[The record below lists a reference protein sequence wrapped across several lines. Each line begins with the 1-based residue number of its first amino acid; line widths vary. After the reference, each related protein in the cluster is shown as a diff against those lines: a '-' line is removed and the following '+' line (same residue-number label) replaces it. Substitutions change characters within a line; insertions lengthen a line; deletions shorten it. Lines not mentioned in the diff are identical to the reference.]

1 VSDQQGGP
9 PDDPY
14 ADLVKPA
21 GRRAPADPYADL
33 TASPASSGDVDLS
46 KPGTPNERRAGKVPG
61 APVLT
66 PPPMAPRDASRVA
79 LNARQTYRPGAIERG
94 LDQAGQFIGEA
105 VHDPLGTAAG
115 LVTAPV
121 RSAVHAV
128 LSPTIGDPRANPNH
142 SKGGNSAG
150 VTAAMLAQPYDAEH
164 GGITERERAAAGL
177 QTVAN
182 VAFPGIESAVAE
194 RATAAGASRLGG
206 KLLGL
211 AAAGAPAGAA
221 YSPDDP
227 MAGLIAGGLLAP
239 VFGLAHEGATK
250 GVAATRDAAG
260 AVRRALPARG
270 AQVAGGPETPRA
282 GLTGLLRRSA
292 GQGGPEAGVSLD
304 APPTLEAVHAALAD
318 LQGQFATATDP
329 MVRGELESRLN
340 MLELQ
345 RRHLTGE
352 PMPEMAGAE
361 GARAAAAAGVRHV
374 EDIPKPAP
382 APEAAS
388 PYADLTDATPQ
399 GTPSAGFTTA
409 KGSRYAVEADGT
421 TTRDKA
427 HRSEHPGDAGPQERS
442 QRTFY
447 VDDAGLQALGEI
459 QAQGSAGRRRLASL
473 PDGRV
478 GIRYEDGPSAG
489 QFEGRTVTK
498 VHPAPAVGLYPVEVW
513 QDGQVHHFGNRI
525 TEVQSA
531 APSASR
537 PAFRDLLG
545 MAPEDIQRHAE
556 AARAADARIEPELF
570 GEEGA
575 KRYQRLQRVANSTTR
590 SHEETAAASDEIAR
604 MESTLSDAQ
613 RDRLYGIG
621 DQGLS
626 ADDLKAAASS
636 ATFYHPDNAQ
646 HLNDANLLST
656 VGRELTTGRPE
667 SDITSALNLRGAA
680 AELQRRTG
688 KPMERI
694 VMDALAERGRRGE
707 LGSATQAGELLRARM
722 AALHEAGLF
731 SDAGPVDVA
740 PEAPRLAAPKAPA
753 ADPYADLTGEAGARD
768 LFGEKVA
775 PTEPAQAGLF
785 GDREGTEAAR
795 TLRETEA
802 AARAQLDQLRE
813 RLDLTDDATER
824 QQIAARMAPLE
835 KLVNRGEKI
844 GADELGHRT
853 TAESTPDAPREPM
866 PVFRDEPVPTDE
878 ATGRRAGVVLDEDG
892 THRFASARTASGAKR
907 PVARVSTPGLLDE
920 LLDMEHRRAS
930 AESGSVYEWTPDDNF
945 HATTDGS
952 SVEHATRK
960 GKGPSRQ
967 AKALTNLD
975 AFARAQRAIEA
986 ELATR
991 GLSGDA
997 LTERLEAHHEMR
1009 EERRAMGG
1017 DYDPA
1022 NVTRDQVRNE
1032 SGEVLF
1038 SQTPGAFAREIAAS
1052 RAAEGKPPI
1061 ARSKSATPEPRIEP
1075 GGTVSHPSRLQQRMA
1090 VVRSAI
1096 RIDAFKDALLK
1107 VFGPASRSEDAGTIA
1122 LAIRDAGGA
1131 FARRN
1136 ELAREA
1142 LTEFAGTFDRM
1153 PEADRLDFIDRV
1165 EGGRPQDNPALQK
1178 AADIMRHL
1186 LDSARDEIRGL
1197 GTGKLSH
1204 WIENYFPH
1212 LWENADE
1219 AVTFID
1225 RVMSKRSMSGPG
1237 TFLKQRSIPTLR
1249 EGIEAGLEPLTTN
1262 PIDMTLL
1269 KLREMHKYLAGQQ
1282 ILAELK
1288 QSGMAKFVNAL
1299 ERGPSGLVKLDDK
1312 LGTIYGPPHVSVT
1325 EGFDKVVRGKLE
1337 AIMQELGVQHT
1348 RKANIGGSGRMGFAE
1363 GGQRV
1368 TTKAGGPDT
1377 VIEHELG
1384 HILDAQLGV
1393 WDRLTKMPGTDRA
1406 SIEARKQLHQELR
1419 DLADMRMEGEDTG
1432 DLPKSYKQYLRKKEE
1447 KIANAVHAL
1456 VYMPERMQE
1465 VAPMVKARLTD
1476 ILNSHPVARKLLDV
1490 KPSLALGT
1498 AEYQVPVGGLVV
1510 KGHWYVPEPVGR
1522 VINNHLSPG
1531 LAGNPFYDLY
1541 RGVGNSMNQWQ
1552 LGFSAFHLG
1561 FTSMDAA
1568 VSKTALG
1575 IEQGFAGRP
1584 MDAITSIANVPLAPI
1599 TNYLRG
1605 SKVLRE
1611 YLAPGTEGAEMA
1623 ATVDALVRGGGRVR
1637 MDEFYGGG
1645 AYKQFR
1651 EALNARK
1658 LGKATRLAMP
1668 ALLEGSGK
1676 LVMEH
1681 IVPRQKLGVFADLA
1695 QFELSKLP
1703 PDATKEQ
1710 VRAVMAHAW
1719 DSVDNRMGQLVY
1731 DNLFWHRAAKD
1742 LVMASVRSVGWNVGT
1757 LRELGGGIGD
1767 AVGLPRALAHR
1778 AASRAGLPGEW
1789 SGANEPATLTHRT
1802 AYVMALPM
1810 TVGLAGAVIN
1820 YLYTGEPPKELKD
1833 YFYPRTG
1840 RKNQDGTDERIQL
1853 PSYMRDVGDY
1863 GRHPVQT
1870 MVNKLHPLAG
1880 VLRDMLANADF
1891 YGHEI
1896 HNPDDPMVQ
1905 QAMQQAEYVAAQF
1918 QPFGVRNAMTQIKQ
1932 GQGRSAALNFIG
1944 ITPAPREETRTA
1956 ADLRMSQEMGR
1967 RARGNLTP
1975 EEVEKQGQR
1984 RSLLGALR
1992 MHNPKASDLANEAM
2006 RSGAI
2011 APKDLDHVLRDA
2023 SMPPD
2028 VQRFSRL
2035 PLAEAQ
2041 RVYKLATPEEQRR
2054 FAPVLFK
2061 KMDNAKARG
2070 SLLKAAGLQ

>member
-1 VSDQQGGP
+1 MSDQQGGP

-105 VHDPLGTAAG
+105 IHDPVGTAAG

-150 VTAAMLAQPYDAEH
+150 LTASQLAQPYDAEH

-182 VAFPGIESAVAE
+182 VAFPGIESVVAE
-194 RATAAGASRLGG
+194 RATTAGASRLGG

-227 MAGLIAGGLLAP
+227 MAGAIAGGLLAP
-239 VFGLAHEGATK
+239 VLGLAHEGATQ
-250 GVAATRDAAG
+250 ATRATFDAARSAAG
-260 AVRRALPARG
+260 HVAPAVDAVRSAARRIGNVIRAPEDAYSDLTASKDVTDHPNVSQRG
-270 AQVAGGPETPRA
+270 AE
-282 GLTGLLRRSA
+282 
-292 GQGGPEAGVSLD
+292 GQGRAFGRGDAPD
-304 APPTLEAVHAALAD
+304 APPALDDVHAALTRLRDQYAN
-318 LQGQFATATDP
+318 ATDP
-329 MVRGELESRLN
+329 MERGELESRLN

-345 RRHLTGE
+345 RRKLTGE
-352 PMPEMAGAE
+352 PMPETAMAGQT
-361 GARAAAAAGVRHV
+361 RAAAAAGVRSI
-374 EDIPKPAP
+374 D
-382 APEAAS
+382 
-388 PYADLTDATPQ
+388 
-399 GTPSAGFTTA
+399 
-409 KGSRYAVEADGT
+409 
-421 TTRDKA
+421 
-427 HRSEHPGDAGPQERS
+427 
-442 QRTFY
+442 
-447 VDDAGLQALGEI
+447 
-459 QAQGSAGRRRLASL
+459 
-473 PDGRV
+473 
-478 GIRYEDGPSAG
+478 
-489 QFEGRTVTK
+489 TV
-498 VHPAPAVGLYPVEVW
+498 APAVAERPVNVPENT
-513 QDGQVHHFGNRI
+513 GGN
-525 TEVQSA
+525 TGG
-531 APSASR
+531 APR
-537 PAFRDLLG
+537 PAFRDLLD
-545 MAPEDIQRHAE
+545 MSPEEIQGHADE
-556 AARAADARIEPELF
+556 AISADRRIEPELF

-590 SHEETAAASDEIAR
+590 SHEETAAAGDEIAR

-646 HLNDANLLST
+646 HLNAANLLST

-667 SDITSALNLRGAA
+667 SDIASALNLKGAA
-680 AELQRRTG
+680 TELQRRTG
-688 KPMERI
+688 KPIEQI
-694 VMDALAERGRRGE
+694 IGEALTERGRRGE
-707 LGSATQAGELLRARM
+707 LASPEQAGELLRARM
-722 AALHEAGLF
+722 AALHKAGLF
-731 SDAGPVDVA
+731 ADAGPVEVA
-740 PEAPRLAAPKAPA
+740 PAVPRLAVPTEPGS
-753 ADPYADLTGEAGARD
+753 PYSDLTGGEAEPPALGEPTSPAR
-768 LFGEKVA
+768 GS
-775 PTEPAQAGLF
+775 T
-785 GDREGTEAAR
+785 T
-795 TLRETEA
+795 
-802 AARAQLDQLRE
+802 
-813 RLDLTDDATER
+813 
-824 QQIAARMAPLE
+824 
-835 KLVNRGEKI
+835 RG
-844 GADELGHRT
+844 
-853 TAESTPDAPREPM
+853 
-866 PVFRDEPVPTDE
+866 
-878 ATGRRAGVVLDEDG
+878 GVVLD
-892 THRFASARTASGAKR
+892 
-907 PVARVSTPGLLDE
+907 
-920 LLDMEHRRAS
+920 
-930 AESGSVYEWTPDDNF
+930 
-945 HATTDGS
+945 
-952 SVEHATRK
+952 
-960 GKGPSRQ
+960 
-967 AKALTNLD
+967 AL
-975 AFARAQRAIEA
+975 
-986 ELATR
+986 
-991 GLSGDA
+991 
-997 LTERLEAHHEMR
+997 R
-1009 EERRAMGG
+1009 EERGG
-1017 DYDPA
+1017 LTSDYDPPHA
-1022 NVTRDQVRNE
+1022 ERDQVRNE
-1032 SGEVLF
+1032 AGDMLF

-1052 RAAEGKPPI
+1052 RAAEGKPPLS
-1061 ARSKSATPEPRIEP
+1061 RATVAVAGPRVEQ
-1075 GGTVSHPSRLQQRMA
+1075 GAAVVHPSPLQQRMA

-1096 RIDAFKDALLK
+1096 RIDAFKDAVLK
-1107 VFGPASRSEDAGTIA
+1107 VFGPASRSEDAATIA
-1122 LAIRDAGGA
+1122 LAIRDAGGS

-1136 ELAREA
+1136 EMAREA
-1142 LTEFAGTFDRM
+1142 LKEFAGTFDRM
-1153 PEADRLDFIDRV
+1153 PKADRLDFIDRV
-1165 EGGRPQDNPALQK
+1165 EGGRPQENPALQK

-1212 LWENADE
+1212 LWENADD

-1225 RVMSKRSMSGPG
+1225 HVMSKRSMSGPG

-1288 QSGMAKFVNAL
+1288 QSGMAKFVSAL

-1312 LGTIYGPPHVSVT
+1312 LGTIYGPPHVQVT

-1337 AIMQELGVQHT
+1337 AIMQELGVTHT
-1348 RKANIGGSGRMGFAE
+1348 RRANIGGRGRMGYAE
-1363 GGQRV
+1363 GGRAV

-1384 HILDAQLGV
+1384 HILDAKLGV
-1393 WDRLTKMPGTDRA
+1393 WDRLTKIPGQDRP

-1476 ILNSHPVARKLLDV
+1476 ILRSHPIAGQLLDV
-1490 KPSLALGT
+1490 KPSLTLGT
-1498 AEYQVPVGGLVV
+1498 ADYTVPVGGLVV

-1575 IEQGFAGRP
+1575 VEQLAAGRP
-1584 MDAITSIANVPLAPI
+1584 LDAARSLANVPLAPI

-1605 SKVLRE
+1605 SRVLRE
-1611 YLAPGTEGAEMA
+1611 YLAPGTGGGEMA

-1645 AYKQFR
+1645 AFKQFR
-1651 EALNARK
+1651 EALNA
-1658 LGKATRLAMP
+1658 GKIGRAARLSLP

-1710 VRAVMAHAW
+1710 VRAVMAQAW

-1742 LVMASVRSVGWNVGT
+1742 LTMASVRSVGWNVGT
-1757 LRELGGGIGD
+1757 VRELGGGIGD

-1778 AASRAGLPGEW
+1778 AAVRAGLPGDW
-1789 SGANEPATLTHRT
+1789 QGANDAAQLSHRT

-1810 TVGLAGAVIN
+1810 TVGLAGAVIT
-1820 YLYTGEPPKELKD
+1820 YLYTGEAPRELKD

-1840 RKNQDGTDERIQL
+1840 RKNPDGTEERIQL

-1870 MVNKLHPLAG
+1870 LVNKLHPLAG
-1880 VLRDMLANADF
+1880 TLRDMLANQDF

-1905 QAMQQAEYVAAQF
+1905 QAMQQAKYVASQF
-1918 QPFGVRNAMTQIKQ
+1918 EPFGVRNATTQIQQ
-1932 GQGRSAALNFIG
+1932 GQGHSAALNFIG

-1984 RSLLGALR
+1984 RSLLGALW

-2041 RVYKLATPEEQRR
+2041 RVFKLATPEEQRR
-2054 FAPVLFK
+2054 FAPVLFEK
-2061 KMDNAKARG
+2061 LDAAKQRG
-2070 SLLKAAGLQ
+2070 SLLGAMGLK